1 MEENNYNENNNHVH
15 YHDKHCWKKCL
26 AMLTAA
32 FLGGFL
38 AFYFVTDQMMK
49 RYHFHHFNPER
60 FEKRMYD
67 DMERSYKLD
76 KKHFDEMLK
85 RQEKML
91 KLNRENL
98 ALPFFIT
105 EAVKITTDFADNN
118 FNIIIDSKP
127 FQGNENNVK
136 YNVNNRKLTVF
147 GSAVVKDKD
156 FEQDVAFSQ
165 DFILPINADTAN
177 ISKYRDG
184 KKIVITVPL
193 KKEFDNN

>member
-1 MEENNYNENNNHVH
+1 MEENNNENNNHVY
-15 YHDKHCWKKCL
+15 YHEKHCWKKCL
-26 AMLTAA
+26 AMLIAA
-32 FLGGFL
+32 FLGAFL

-60 FEKRMYD
+60 FEKRMFD
-67 DMERSYKLD
+67 DLERSYKIDRKNFD
-76 KKHFDEMLK
+76 KMLK

-118 FNIIIDSKP
+118 FNIIIDSKA
-127 FQGNENNVK
+127 FKNNEND
-136 YNVNNRKLTVF
+136 VNYKVDNRKLTVF
-147 GSAVVKDKD
+147 GSTVVKDKD

-165 DFILPINADTAN
+165 DFILPTNADTEN
-177 ISKYRDG
+177 ISKNKDD
-184 KKIVITVPL
+184 KKIIITVPL
-193 KKEFDNN
+193 KKEFDND

>member
-1 MEENNYNENNNHVH
+1 MEENNNNENNNHVH
-15 YHDKHCWKKCL
+15 YHEKHCWKKCL
-26 AMLTAA
+26 AMLIAA
-32 FLGGFL
+32 FLGAFL

-60 FEKRMYD
+60 FEKRMFD
-67 DMERSYKLD
+67 DLERSYKIDRKNFD
-76 KKHFDEMLK
+76 KMLK

-118 FNIIIDSKP
+118 FNIIIDSKA
-127 FQGNENNVK
+127 FKNNEND
-136 YNVNNRKLTVF
+136 VNYKVDNRKLTVF
-147 GSAVVKDKD
+147 GSTVVKDKD

-165 DFILPINADTAN
+165 DFILPTNADTEN
-177 ISKYRDG
+177 ISKDKDDKR
-184 KKIVITVPL
+184 IIITVPL
-193 KKEFDNN
+193 KKEFDND